1 MTAKE
6 NTAHNNSR
14 GLWSDIENQ
23 AAGFRVQGLGFR
35 ESKIKQQRQVKKEA
49 SEKAEKKDEKK
60 EALAAQAVKERLA
73 SRIRWG

>member
-1 MTAKE
+1 M
-6 NTAHNNSR
+6 
-14 GLWSDIENQ
+14 
-23 AAGFRVQGLGFR
+23 
-35 ESKIKQQRQVKKEA
+35 KKEA